1 MSEPSQFAP
10 RRFEPAIWGR
20 IAEDRFLEKA
30 EDGTIASA
38 TPNRKRGKSMS
49 FRSGQSG
56 NVVPKGQMWHG
67 RFYVDIPG
75 EEKRVRTSV
84 PIGSIHSMKKT
95 EAKRKLRAMLE
106 EMGLNSDRHLERATR
121 GGKTFAA
128 EASWWRE
135 NVLSKFKPSCQEA
148 MGSHLDKYLIPHVG
162 SLPMVA
168 IDERRVQELITVLER
183 AEYKWPNGVSRR
195 ISPKTIR
202 NIVGVLKL
210 ILGERVWRDWKL
222 TFPEET
228 NPDKEQRY
236 FTQSEMIQIV
246 NSAPGQWKVLFALL
260 AGTGLR
266 AGEAFGLQIEDL
278 DLAAGLI
285 RVRRSIWNG
294 RVVTVKTKRAK
305 RPINIEPT
313 IVQML
318 AGHIGDREFGRV
330 FQTRTG
336 APLSKSNV
344 RRKLN
349 QLLVSLKLKPA
360 GLHAFRHGRVS
371 MLQANGVPSDLV
383 KLWVGHSN
391 LETTS
396 NYTHFPE
403 EFRSKVARATGLFSQ
418 DVGPNGP
425 NYREFPNTGRVM

>member
-10 RRFEPAIWGR
+10 RRFEAAIRGR

-183 AEYKWPNGVSRR
+183 AEN
-195 ISPKTIR
+195 
-202 NIVGVLKL
+202 
-210 ILGERVWRDWKL
+210 
-222 TFPEET
+222 
-228 NPDKEQRY
+228 
-236 FTQSEMIQIV
+236 
-246 NSAPGQWKVLFALL
+246 
-260 AGTGLR
+260 
-266 AGEAFGLQIEDL
+266 
-278 DLAAGLI
+278 
-285 RVRRSIWNG
+285 
-294 RVVTVKTKRAK
+294 
-305 RPINIEPT
+305 
-313 IVQML
+313 
-318 AGHIGDREFGRV
+318 
-330 FQTRTG
+330 
-336 APLSKSNV
+336 
-344 RRKLN
+344 
-349 QLLVSLKLKPA
+349 
-360 GLHAFRHGRVS
+360 GRVS